1 MYSVAAILYKY
12 GFGFDAFIHRATEV
26 WIKRMVLSCQKPRTT
41 SVSIVCR
48 VALESDTHP
57 DFYIDVYS
65 SSFSRLYIAATII
78 LTQTRLGC
86 PIRKSALALW
96 LIPFVPFL
104 PFTSQLHN
112 LALLFTILCVL
123 RSCRY
128 SKADSHKLTAISYNV
143 SILLSLCALLTHPSA
158 LR

>member
-12 GFGFDAFIHRATEV
+12 GFGFDAFIHCATEV

-41 SVSIVCR
+41 SVSIVFVVWLSNLTR
-48 VALESDTHP
+48 IPIFILMSTRP
-57 DFYIDVYS
+57 RSRGTTLRPLSYS
-65 SSFSRLYIAATII
+65 P
-78 LTQTRLGC
+78 QTRLGC

-128 SKADSHKLTAISYNV
+128 
-143 SILLSLCALLTHPSA
+143 
-158 LR
+158 